1 MLQLNL
7 FFFFFNASFFYF
19 IMEKS
24 APRQNWSFWRIH
36 LPPYLFF
43 SGSNR
48 PLLIA
53 AQMGAKKAIMIKN
66 MMGIQRAAGCLQ
78 VSRTL
83 VKGLIPHSL
92 YGFFLGIVYQ

>member
-1 MLQLNL
+1 MLHSFILLWRNL
-7 FFFFFNASFFYF
+7 HQGRTGAS
-19 IMEKS
+19 EELTC
-24 APRQNWSFWRIH
+24 
-36 LPPYLFF
+36 LPIY

-48 PLLIA
+48 PLLIV

-92 YGFFLGIVYQ
+92 YGFFLRIVYQ